1 MVYLA
6 PLRMK
11 YSKPEAQVIAPRT
24 FLLALPSILGLLLWW
39 TTSAFAQKTP
49 DDPPFP
55 VADRPVDFS
64 NIVGK
69 YDIKATADPTDL
81 QVEQS
86 ITLRIQIIGEGRTE
100 YEPNRKYLR
109 LFPDSWKNDF
119 YVQEMQD
126 KHEVIRARKT
136 WLFVYRLKPKHVK
149 VNAIDDIKLV
159 YYDPDIRGK
168 IKFVTKY
175 ADSIKITVKPKP
187 DKSDGMVVP
196 LSAAPDSFFQYVESR
211 HVLARAPAPFS
222 ISLLHLTW
230 LIALPPL
237 ACLLS
242 VIAWRRFF
250 PDQTQ
255 RAIQYRAASAVR
267 ALAQLQA
274 GGVFPWDVVR
284 KYLRERFDFPVE
296 DPTPSEVSAF
306 LKRRGFALVLCEQS
320 RTFWQACDAARYTS
334 GAVSESKQLLHAAA
348 GLIQDLETDPCARG

>member
-11 YSKPEAQVIAPRT
+11 YSNPEAQVIALRT

-69 YDIKATADPTDL
+69 YDIKARADPTDL

-126 KHEVIRARKT
+126 KHQVIRARKT

-159 YYDPDIRGK
+159 YYDSDIRDK
-168 IKFVTKY
+168 QKFVTKY
-175 ADSIKITVKPKP
+175 ANSIMITVKPKP
-187 DKSDGMVVP
+187 DKSEELIVP
-196 LSAAPDSFFQYVESR
+196 LSAAPDSFFEYVDAR
-211 HVLARAPAPFS
+211 HVLARSPAPVLVS
-222 ISLLHLTW
+222 SLQ
-230 LIALPPL
+230 LICLIVLPPL
-237 ACLLS
+237 ACLFS
-242 VIAWRRFF
+242 VVAWRRCF
-250 PDQTQ
+250 PNATQ
-255 RAIQYRAASAVR
+255 RAIQHRAASAAR
-267 ALAQLQA
+267 ALAQLQSGCVPA
-274 GGVFPWDVVR
+274 WDVVR
-284 KYLRERFDFPVE
+284 RYLCNRFDFPVE

-306 LKRRGFALVLCEQS
+306 LKRRGFALALCEQS
-320 RTFWQACDAARYTS
+320 RTFLQACDAARYAS
-334 GAVSESKQLLHAAA
+334 RGVSELKQLLQDGA
-348 GLIQDLETDPCARG
+348 GLIQDLEADPCARG